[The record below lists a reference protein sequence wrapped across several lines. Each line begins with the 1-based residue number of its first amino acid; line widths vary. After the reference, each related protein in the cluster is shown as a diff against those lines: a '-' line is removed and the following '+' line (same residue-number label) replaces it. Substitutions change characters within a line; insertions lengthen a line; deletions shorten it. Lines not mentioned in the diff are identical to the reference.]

1 MKLATFTYQGHT
13 RIGAVVGNDIVDASK
28 LPGFPDEMIALLEAG
43 AEKLK
48 VLQQAIEQGHGRIPL
63 AEVKLEAP
71 ILKPPKILAI
81 GLNYSDHIEETG
93 REQPEYP
100 TFFNKQRTAI
110 NGPYDPIHKPR
121 VSDKLDYEGELGFV
135 IAKRCRHVPKE
146 DAHKVIGGYFIV
158 NDVSVRDWQ
167 QHSPTFTMGKSF
179 DTHCPI
185 GPWIVTPDEMGDPHN
200 LELKTWVSGQLRQ
213 SSNTGYMIFNCFDQV
228 AYLST
233 AFTLEPGDII
243 STGTCSGV
251 GVKMKPR
258 GYMKVGDTVRVE
270 IERIGYIENP
280 IVDEPGNTACW

>member
-13 RIGAVVGNDIVDASK
+13 RIGAVIGNEIVDTMAIPAFSNN
-28 LPGFPDEMIALLEAG
+28 MIALLEGGSQQLEA
-43 AEKLK
+43 
-48 VLQQAIEQGHGRIPL
+48 LQNLIQQGHARLPL
-63 AEVKLEAP
+63 TEVKLEAP
-71 ILKPPKILAI
+71 IQKPPKILAI

-93 REQPEYP
+93 RDQPEYP

-110 NGPYDPIHKPR
+110 NGPYDAIHKPR

-135 IAKRCRHVPKE
+135 IARRCRHVPKE
-146 DAHKVIGGYFIV
+146 EAHNVIGGYIIV

-185 GPWIVTPDEMGDPHN
+185 GPWIVTPDELGDPHN

-213 SSNTGYMIFNCFDQV
+213 SSNTRHMIFNCYDQI

-258 GYMKVGDTVRVE
+258 GYMKCGDTVRVE
-270 IERIGYIENP
+270 IEKIGYIENP
-280 IVDEPGNTACW
+280 VIEEPDTACR